1 MFIFRCWLKQENK
14 RERLMKDSSSNS
26 NILTIKQRKF
36 LGFVACFGGA
46 LILGCLF
53 AAVILILNRA
63 FDLFGGV
70 IWSLAVSGMLAILLR
85 PVVSFFEERVK
96 LGRFSSILLLY
107 ALVIIS
113 AGSATWLLGGK
124 VIYQTKEFLGTA
136 ADWPDKLEE
145 KAKVSLPPETWESIS
160 GHVDAFKD
168 YWKEIIGEENTPI
181 LILPDQQQDVY
192 DTLNVELRE
201 TFRELD
207 PDERTAF
214 FMSEGRPEQIQYL
227 ERKSTEM
234 HNRAMEAMEKQGEEI
249 AEKSAAVIKSAWSGL
264 LGFFAKIT
272 YLAVIPIYLFYF
284 LSSNRNLIDEL
295 EKEISFLSESVKKD
309 VVFLIREFVS
319 ILVSFF
325 RGQLLIGLLMGVGYA
340 IGFSISGLKFGI
352 TLGLLFGL
360 LNIVPYLGSIV
371 GIVTAILVAYLQPGG
386 IAENGEWS
394 VLLGCGV
401 SFVVIQIVESYYLT
415 PKIMGQQTG
424 LHPVVVMV
432 SIFFWGTALG
442 GILGMIFGIPLTA
455 FIIVAWRLL
464 CRKYFNRCS
473 A

>member
-1 MFIFRCWLKQENK
+1 
-14 RERLMKDSSSNS
+14 MKDSSSAS
-26 NILTIKQRKF
+26 PILSDRQRKF
-36 LGFVACFGGA
+36 LGFVACFAGA
-46 LILGCLF
+46 LLLGCLL
-53 AAVILILNRA
+53 ASVILILNRT

-70 IWSLAVSGMLAILLR
+70 IWSLAISGMLAILLR
-85 PVVSFFEERVK
+85 PIVTFLEEKVK

-107 ALVIIS
+107 ILVITS

-124 VIYQTKEFLGTA
+124 IIFQTKEFLGTA
-136 ADWPDKLEE
+136 TDWPDQLEE
-145 KAKVSLPPETWESIS
+145 KAKDSLPPETWESIS
-160 GHVDAFKD
+160 GQVEAFKE
-168 YWKEIIGEENTPI
+168 YWKEIVGEETNTI
-181 LILPDQQQDVY
+181 LVLPVPEQEVY
-192 DTLNVELRE
+192 DTLGTDQRE
-201 TFRELD
+201 TFRLLD
-207 PDERTAF
+207 SEERHAF
-214 FMSEGRPEQIQYL
+214 FAIEEKGEQIEYL
-227 ERKSTEM
+227 DRKASEI
-234 HNRAMEAMEKQGEEI
+234 HNRAMETMEKQGGEL
-249 AEKSAAVIKSAWSGL
+249 AEKSAAVIQSAWSGL
-264 LGFFAKIT
+264 LGFFAQMT

-295 EKEISFLSESVKKD
+295 DRELSFLSDSVRQD
-309 VVFLIREFVS
+309 VLFLLREFVS

-371 GIVTAILVAYLQPGG
+371 GIITALLVAYLQPGG
-386 IAENGEWS
+386 IAESGEWN
-394 VLLGCGV
+394 VLIGCGI
-401 SFVVIQIVESYYLT
+401 SFVVVQVIESYYLT

-464 CRKYFNRCS
+464 CRKYFTRSSC
-473 A
+473 

>member
-1 MFIFRCWLKQENK
+1 
-14 RERLMKDSSSNS
+14 MKDSSSAS
-26 NILTIKQRKF
+26 PILSDRQRKF
-36 LGFVACFGGA
+36 LGFVACFAGA
-46 LILGCLF
+46 LLLGCLL
-53 AAVILILNRA
+53 ASVILILNRA

-70 IWSLAVSGMLAILLR
+70 IWSLAISGMLAILLR
-85 PVVSFFEERVK
+85 PIVTFLEEKIK

-107 ALVIIS
+107 ILVITS

-124 VIYQTKEFLGTA
+124 IIFQTKEFLGTA
-136 ADWPDKLEE
+136 ADWPDQLEE
-145 KAKVSLPPETWESIS
+145 KAKDSLPPETWESIS
-160 GHVDAFKD
+160 GQVESFKE
-168 YWKEIIGEENTPI
+168 YWKGIVGEETNSI
-181 LILPDQQQDVY
+181 LVLPPPEQEIY
-192 DTLNVELRE
+192 DTLGTDQRE
-201 TFRELD
+201 TFRLLD
-207 PDERTAF
+207 SEEKHVF
-214 FMSEGRPEQIQYL
+214 FAIEEKVEQIEYL
-227 ERKSTEM
+227 DRKASEI
-234 HNRAMEAMEKQGEEI
+234 HNRAMETMEKQGGEI
-249 AEKSAAVIKSAWSGL
+249 AEKSAAVIQSAWSGL
-264 LGFFAKIT
+264 LGFFAQMT

-295 EKEISFLSESVKKD
+295 DRELSFLSDSVRED
-309 VVFLIREFVS
+309 VLFLIREFVS

-325 RGQLLIGLLMGVGYA
+325 RGQLMIGLLMGVGYA

-371 GIVTAILVAYLQPGG
+371 GFITALLVAYLQPGG
-386 IAENGEWS
+386 IAETGEWN
-394 VLLGCGV
+394 VLIGCGI
-401 SFVVIQIVESYYLT
+401 SFVIVQVIESYYLT

-464 CRKYFNRCS
+464 CRKYFNRSFC
-473 A
+473 

>member
-1 MFIFRCWLKQENK
+1 
-14 RERLMKDSSSNS
+14 
-26 NILTIKQRKF
+26 
-36 LGFVACFGGA
+36 
-46 LILGCLF
+46 LF

-192 DTLNVELRE
+192 DTLNVEQRE

-295 EKEISFLSESVKKD
+295 EKEISFLSESVKED

>member
-1 MFIFRCWLKQENK
+1 
-14 RERLMKDSSSNS
+14 MKDSSSAS
-26 NILTIKQRKF
+26 PILSDRQRRF
-36 LGFVACFGGA
+36 LGFVACFAGA
-46 LILGCLF
+46 LLLGCLL
-53 AAVILILNRA
+53 ASVILILNRT

-70 IWSLAVSGMLAILLR
+70 IWSLAISGMLAILLR
-85 PVVSFFEERVK
+85 PIVTFLEEKIK
-96 LGRFSSILLLY
+96 LGRFPSILLLY
-107 ALVIIS
+107 ILVITS

-124 VIYQTKEFLGTA
+124 IIFQTKEFLGTA
-136 ADWPDKLEE
+136 ADWPDQLEE
-145 KAKVSLPPETWESIS
+145 KAKDSLPPETWESIA
-160 GHVDAFKD
+160 GQVEAFKE
-168 YWKEIIGEENTPI
+168 YWKEIVGEDTNTI
-181 LILPDQQQDVY
+181 LVLPVPEQEIY
-192 DTLNVELRE
+192 DTLGTDQRE
-201 TFRELD
+201 TFRLLD
-207 PDERTAF
+207 SEERYVF
-214 FMSEGRPEQIQYL
+214 FAIEEKVEQIEYL
-227 ERKSTEM
+227 DRKASEI
-234 HNRAMEAMEKQGEEI
+234 HNRAMETMEKQGGEL
-249 AEKSAAVIKSAWSGL
+249 AEKSAAVIQSAWSGL
-264 LGFFAKIT
+264 LGFFAQMT

-295 EKEISFLSESVKKD
+295 DRELSFLSNSVRED
-309 VVFLIREFVS
+309 VLFLLREFVS

-371 GIVTAILVAYLQPGG
+371 GIITALLVAYLQPGG
-386 IAENGEWS
+386 IAESGEWN
-394 VLLGCGV
+394 VLIGCGI
-401 SFVVIQIVESYYLT
+401 SFVVVQVIESYYLT

-464 CRKYFNRCS
+464 CRKYFTRSSC
-473 A
+473 

>member
-1 MFIFRCWLKQENK
+1 
-14 RERLMKDSSSNS
+14 MKDSSSAS
-26 NILTIKQRKF
+26 PILSDRQRKF
-36 LGFVACFGGA
+36 LGFVACFAGA
-46 LILGCLF
+46 LLLGCLL
-53 AAVILILNRA
+53 ASVILILNRT

-70 IWSLAVSGMLAILLR
+70 IWSLAISGMLAILLR
-85 PVVSFFEERVK
+85 PIVTFLEEKIK

-107 ALVIIS
+107 ILVITS

-124 VIYQTKEFLGTA
+124 IIFQTKEFLGTA
-136 ADWPDKLEE
+136 ADWPDQLEE
-145 KAKVSLPPETWESIS
+145 KAKDSLPPETWESIS
-160 GHVDAFKD
+160 GQVESFKE
-168 YWKEIIGEENTPI
+168 YWKGIVGEETNSI
-181 LILPDQQQDVY
+181 LVLPPAEQEIY
-192 DTLNVELRE
+192 DTLGTDQRE
-201 TFRELD
+201 TFRLLD
-207 PDERTAF
+207 SEEKHVF
-214 FMSEGRPEQIQYL
+214 FAIEEKVEQIEYL
-227 ERKSTEM
+227 DRKASEI
-234 HNRAMEAMEKQGEEI
+234 HNRAMETMEKQGGEI
-249 AEKSAAVIKSAWSGL
+249 AEKSAAVIQSAWSGL
-264 LGFFAKIT
+264 LGFFAQMT

-295 EKEISFLSESVKKD
+295 DRELSFLSDSVRED
-309 VVFLIREFVS
+309 VLFLIREFVS

-325 RGQLLIGLLMGVGYA
+325 RGQLMIGLLMGVGYA

-371 GIVTAILVAYLQPGG
+371 GIITALLVAYLQPGG
-386 IAENGEWS
+386 IAETGEWN
-394 VLLGCGV
+394 VLIGCGI
-401 SFVVIQIVESYYLT
+401 SFVIVQVIESYYLT

-464 CRKYFNRCS
+464 CRKYFNRSFC
-473 A
+473 

>member
-1 MFIFRCWLKQENK
+1 
-14 RERLMKDSSSNS
+14 MKDSSSAS
-26 NILTIKQRKF
+26 PILSDRQRKF
-36 LGFVACFGGA
+36 LGFVACFAGA
-46 LILGCLF
+46 LLLGCLL
-53 AAVILILNRA
+53 ASVILILNRT

-70 IWSLAVSGMLAILLR
+70 IWSLAISGMLAILLR
-85 PVVSFFEERVK
+85 PIVTFLEEKIK

-107 ALVIIS
+107 ILVITS

-124 VIYQTKEFLGTA
+124 IIFQTKEFLGTA
-136 ADWPDKLEE
+136 ADWPDQLEE
-145 KAKVSLPPETWESIS
+145 KAKDSLPPETWESIS
-160 GHVDAFKD
+160 GQVESFKE
-168 YWKEIIGEENTPI
+168 YWKGIVGEETNSI
-181 LILPDQQQDVY
+181 LVLPPPEQEIY
-192 DTLNVELRE
+192 DTLGTDQRE
-201 TFRELD
+201 TFRLLD
-207 PDERTAF
+207 SEEKHVF
-214 FMSEGRPEQIQYL
+214 FAIEEKVEQIEYL
-227 ERKSTEM
+227 DRKASEI
-234 HNRAMEAMEKQGEEI
+234 HNRAMETMEKQGGEI
-249 AEKSAAVIKSAWSGL
+249 AEKSAAVIQSAWSGL
-264 LGFFAKIT
+264 LGFFAQMT

-295 EKEISFLSESVKKD
+295 DRELSFLSDSVRED
-309 VVFLIREFVS
+309 VLFLIREFVS

-325 RGQLLIGLLMGVGYA
+325 RGQLMIGLLMGVGYA

-371 GIVTAILVAYLQPGG
+371 GIITALLVAYLQPEG
-386 IAENGEWS
+386 IAETGEWN
-394 VLLGCGV
+394 VLIGCGI
-401 SFVVIQIVESYYLT
+401 SFVIVQVIESYYLT

-464 CRKYFNRCS
+464 CRKYFNRSFC
-473 A
+473 

>member
-1 MFIFRCWLKQENK
+1 
-14 RERLMKDSSSNS
+14 MKDSSSAS
-26 NILTIKQRKF
+26 PILSDRQRKF
-36 LGFVACFGGA
+36 LGFVACFAGA
-46 LILGCLF
+46 LLLGCLL
-53 AAVILILNRA
+53 ASVILILNRA

-70 IWSLAVSGMLAILLR
+70 IWSLAISGMLAILLR
-85 PVVSFFEERVK
+85 PIVTFLEEKIK

-107 ALVIIS
+107 ILVITS

-124 VIYQTKEFLGTA
+124 VIFQTKEFLGTA
-136 ADWPDKLEE
+136 ADWPDQLEE
-145 KAKVSLPPETWESIS
+145 KAKDSLPPETWESIS
-160 GHVDAFKD
+160 GQVESFKE
-168 YWKEIIGEENTPI
+168 YWKGIVGEETNSI
-181 LILPDQQQDVY
+181 LVLPPPEQEIY
-192 DTLNVELRE
+192 DTLGTDQRE
-201 TFRELD
+201 TFRLLD
-207 PDERTAF
+207 SEEKHVF
-214 FMSEGRPEQIQYL
+214 FAIEEKVEQIEYL
-227 ERKSTEM
+227 DRKASEI
-234 HNRAMEAMEKQGEEI
+234 HNRAMETMEKQGGEI
-249 AEKSAAVIKSAWSGL
+249 AEKSAAVIQSAWSGL
-264 LGFFAKIT
+264 LGFFAQMT

-295 EKEISFLSESVKKD
+295 DRELSFLSDSVRED
-309 VVFLIREFVS
+309 VLFLIREFVS

-325 RGQLLIGLLMGVGYA
+325 RGQLMIGLLMGVGYA

-371 GIVTAILVAYLQPGG
+371 GIITALLVAYLQPGG
-386 IAENGEWS
+386 IAETGEWN
-394 VLLGCGV
+394 VLIGCGI
-401 SFVVIQIVESYYLT
+401 SFVIVQVIESYYLT

-464 CRKYFNRCS
+464 CRKYFNRSFC
-473 A
+473 

>member
-1 MFIFRCWLKQENK
+1 
-14 RERLMKDSSSNS
+14 
-26 NILTIKQRKF
+26 
-36 LGFVACFGGA
+36 
-46 LILGCLF
+46 
-53 AAVILILNRA
+53 
-63 FDLFGGV
+63 
-70 IWSLAVSGMLAILLR
+70 MLAILLR
-85 PVVSFFEERVK
+85 PIVSFFEERVK
-96 LGRFSSILLLY
+96 LGRLSSILLLY

-113 AGSATWLLGGK
+113 AGSATWLLGAK

-160 GHVDAFKD
+160 GHVVAFKD

-181 LILPDQQQDVY
+181 VILPDDQQAVY
-192 DTLNVELRE
+192 DTLDVEQRE
-201 TFRELD
+201 TFRALD
-207 PDERTAF
+207 PDERSAF
-214 FMSEGRPEQIQYL
+214 FLNERKSEQIKYL
-227 ERKSTEM
+227 ERKGTEI

-249 AEKSAAVIKSAWSGL
+249 AEKSAAVIKSAWTGL
-264 LGFFAKIT
+264 LDFFAKMT

-284 LSSNRNLIDEL
+284 LSSNRNLIDEM
-295 EKEISFLSESVKKD
+295 EKEISFLSESVKED

-325 RGQLLIGLLMGVGYA
+325 RGQLLIGFLMGVGYA

-371 GIVTAILVAYLQPGG
+371 GIVTALLVSYLQPGG
-386 IAENGEWS
+386 IAESGEWN
-394 VLLGCGV
+394 VLIGCGI
-401 SFVVIQIVESYYLT
+401 SFVVVKLIESYYLT

-424 LHPVVVMV
+424 LHPVVVIV

-455 FIIVAWRLL
+455 FIIIAWRLL
-464 CRKYFNRCS
+464 CRKYLHRATC
-473 A
+473 

>member
-1 MFIFRCWLKQENK
+1 
-14 RERLMKDSSSNS
+14 MKDSSSAS
-26 NILTIKQRKF
+26 PILSDRQRKF
-36 LGFVACFGGA
+36 LGFVACFAGA
-46 LILGCLF
+46 LLLGCLLSS
-53 AAVILILNRA
+53 VILILNRA

-70 IWSLAVSGMLAILLR
+70 IWSLAISGMLAILLR
-85 PVVSFFEERVK
+85 PIVTFLEEKIK

-107 ALVIIS
+107 ILVITS

-124 VIYQTKEFLGTA
+124 IIFQTKEFLGTA
-136 ADWPDKLEE
+136 ADWPDQLEE
-145 KAKVSLPPETWESIS
+145 KAKDSLPPETWESIS
-160 GHVDAFKD
+160 GQVESFKE
-168 YWKEIIGEENTPI
+168 YWKGIVGEETNSI
-181 LILPDQQQDVY
+181 LVLPPAEQEIY
-192 DTLNVELRE
+192 DTLGTDQRE
-201 TFRELD
+201 TFRLLD
-207 PDERTAF
+207 SEEKHVF
-214 FMSEGRPEQIQYL
+214 FAIEEKVEQIEYL
-227 ERKSTEM
+227 DRKASEI
-234 HNRAMEAMEKQGEEI
+234 HNRAMETMEKQGGEI
-249 AEKSAAVIKSAWSGL
+249 AEKSAAVIQSAWSGL
-264 LGFFAKIT
+264 LGFFAQMT

-295 EKEISFLSESVKKD
+295 DRELSFLSDSVRED
-309 VVFLIREFVS
+309 VLFLIREFVS

-325 RGQLLIGLLMGVGYA
+325 RGQLMIGLLMGVGYA

-371 GIVTAILVAYLQPGG
+371 GIITALLVAYLQPGG
-386 IAENGEWS
+386 IAETGEWN
-394 VLLGCGV
+394 VLIGCGI
-401 SFVVIQIVESYYLT
+401 SFVIVQVIESYYLT

-464 CRKYFNRCS
+464 CRKYFNRSFC
-473 A
+473 

>member
-1 MFIFRCWLKQENK
+1 
-14 RERLMKDSSSNS
+14 MKDSSSAS
-26 NILTIKQRKF
+26 PILSDRQRKF
-36 LGFVACFGGA
+36 LGFVACFAGA
-46 LILGCLF
+46 LLLGCLL
-53 AAVILILNRA
+53 ASVILILNRA

-70 IWSLAVSGMLAILLR
+70 IWSLAISGMLAILLR
-85 PVVSFFEERVK
+85 PIVTFLEEKIK

-107 ALVIIS
+107 ILVITS

-124 VIYQTKEFLGTA
+124 IIFQTKEFLGTA
-136 ADWPDKLEE
+136 ADWPDQLEE
-145 KAKVSLPPETWESIS
+145 KAKDSLPPETWESIS
-160 GHVDAFKD
+160 GQVESFKE
-168 YWKEIIGEENTPI
+168 YWKGIVGEETNSI
-181 LILPDQQQDVY
+181 LVLPPAEQEIY
-192 DTLNVELRE
+192 DTLGTDQRE
-201 TFRELD
+201 TFRLLD
-207 PDERTAF
+207 SEEKHVF
-214 FMSEGRPEQIQYL
+214 FAIEEKVEQIEYL
-227 ERKSTEM
+227 DRKASEI
-234 HNRAMEAMEKQGEEI
+234 HNRAMETMEKQGGEI
-249 AEKSAAVIKSAWSGL
+249 AEKSAAVIQSAWSGL
-264 LGFFAKIT
+264 LGFFAQMT

-295 EKEISFLSESVKKD
+295 DRELSFLSDSVRED
-309 VVFLIREFVS
+309 VLFLIREFVS

-325 RGQLLIGLLMGVGYA
+325 RGQLMIGLLMGVGYA

-371 GIVTAILVAYLQPGG
+371 GIITALLVAYLQPGG
-386 IAENGEWS
+386 IAETGEWN
-394 VLLGCGV
+394 VLIGCGI
-401 SFVVIQIVESYYLT
+401 SFVIVQVIESYYLT

-464 CRKYFNRCS
+464 CRKYFNRSFC
-473 A
+473 

>member
-1 MFIFRCWLKQENK
+1 
-14 RERLMKDSSSNS
+14 MKDSSSAS
-26 NILTIKQRKF
+26 PILSDRQRRF
-36 LGFVACFGGA
+36 LGFVACFAGA
-46 LILGCLF
+46 LLLGCLL
-53 AAVILILNRA
+53 ASVILILNRT

-70 IWSLAVSGMLAILLR
+70 IWSLAISGMLAILLR
-85 PVVSFFEERVK
+85 PIVTFLEEKIK
-96 LGRFSSILLLY
+96 LGRFPSILLLY
-107 ALVIIS
+107 ILVITS

-124 VIYQTKEFLGTA
+124 IIFQTKEFLGTA
-136 ADWPDKLEE
+136 ADWPDQLEE
-145 KAKVSLPPETWESIS
+145 KAKDSLPPETWESIA
-160 GHVDAFKD
+160 GQVEAFKE
-168 YWKEIIGEENTPI
+168 YWKEIVGEDTNTI
-181 LILPDQQQDVY
+181 LVLPVPEQEIY
-192 DTLNVELRE
+192 DTLGTDQRE
-201 TFRELD
+201 TFRLLD
-207 PDERTAF
+207 SEERYVF
-214 FMSEGRPEQIQYL
+214 FAIEEKVEQIEYL
-227 ERKSTEM
+227 DRKASEI
-234 HNRAMEAMEKQGEEI
+234 HNRAMETMEKQGGEL
-249 AEKSAAVIKSAWSGL
+249 AEKSAAVIQSAWSGL
-264 LGFFAKIT
+264 LGFFAQMT

-295 EKEISFLSESVKKD
+295 DRELSFLSDSVRQD
-309 VVFLIREFVS
+309 VLFLLREFVS

-371 GIVTAILVAYLQPGG
+371 GIITALLVAYLQPGG
-386 IAENGEWS
+386 IAESGEWN
-394 VLLGCGV
+394 VLIGCGI
-401 SFVVIQIVESYYLT
+401 SFVVVQVIESYYLT

-464 CRKYFNRCS
+464 CRKYFTRSSC
-473 A
+473 